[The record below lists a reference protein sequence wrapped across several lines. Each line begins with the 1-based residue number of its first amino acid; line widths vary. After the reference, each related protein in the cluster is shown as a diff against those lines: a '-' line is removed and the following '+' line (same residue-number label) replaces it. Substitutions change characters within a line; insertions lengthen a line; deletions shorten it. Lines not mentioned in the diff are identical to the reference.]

1 MIGRRPTFLWRN
13 GGVGGWLGELAG
25 DIQAVGRVVVM
36 TDDEN
41 YLYICSLHPGA
52 ESASKHL
59 LRFSSPE
66 L

>member
-1 MIGRRPTFLWRN
+1 M
-13 GGVGGWLGELAG
+13 GGWLGELAG

-41 YLYICSLHPGA
+41 YSYICSLHPGA